1 MIRRISD
8 KESKLLEKAIIF
20 LVTEYK
26 KTGHN
31 PKPVILHSLRIAFR
45 LLDQGYKTEI
55 VVGAL
60 LHDLLEDSKV
70 AKKKIEF
77 YFGKRIAKLV
87 SANTYNVSIKNPETK
102 YKELF
107 KRTRHAGHDA
117 LIIKAADLYDNSFYY
132 GLVKNKSL
140 KKMLLNKLEY
150 FLKISKPILGKKQ
163 IWKDLVKRLQEE
175 KRSIG

>member
-1 MIRRISD
+1 MRRLSNKD
-8 KESKLLEKAIIF
+8 NKLLEKAIIF

-26 KTGHN
+26 KSGHN

-45 LLDQGYKTEI
+45 LFDQGYKTEI
-55 VVGAL
+55 VAGAL
-60 LHDLLEDSKV
+60 LHDLLEDSRV
-70 AKKKIEF
+70 TKKKIESH
-77 YFGKRIAKLV
+77 FGKRIVKLV
-87 SANTYNVSIKNPETK
+87 SANTFNFSIKDPETR

-107 KRTRHAGHDA
+107 KRTGQAGHDA

-132 GLVKNKSL
+132 GLAKDKSI

-163 IWKDLVKRLQEE
+163 IWKDLVKRFNTE
-175 KRSIG
+175 KKLIK